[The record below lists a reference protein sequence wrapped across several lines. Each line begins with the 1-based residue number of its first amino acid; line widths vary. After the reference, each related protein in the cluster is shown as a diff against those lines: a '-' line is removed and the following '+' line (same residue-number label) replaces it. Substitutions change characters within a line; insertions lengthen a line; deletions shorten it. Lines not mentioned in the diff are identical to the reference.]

1 MQEKEAIFITG
12 RRLAI
17 CSFWSKMEEKR
28 KIQSDK
34 KEKSKRGAY
43 KMKKCWNDGD

>member
-1 MQEKEAIFITG
+1 MQEKEAIFLMD

-17 CSFWSKMEEKR
+17 CSFWSKME
-28 KIQSDK
+28 
-34 KEKSKRGAY
+34 EKSKRGAY